1 LGLLLDC
8 TLLNIYFNFDLR
20 LVKPEHAGT
29 ASQLSALALSIGVVS
44 GLQFEKALEHIVLA

>member
-1 LGLLLDC
+1 LLLDC